1 MQVLDADISRHPV
14 KRKPNQ
20 GRVLTLG
27 LTLFVI
33 FLSWVSPGYPEEA
46 GTQET
51 AKQWE
56 EIASLRYQAAIGHEL
71 RAEQKVALGSETP
84 GEALDGAGD
93 EKVLASGGYK
103 IASEHW
109 KKAAEAYEATGDLD
123 DEKKARYNA
132 AFAWEA
138 AKRTLREAAE
148 FHMRAAR
155 QYEDTNNLSGKIK
168 ALEKVAS
175 DLEGL
180 MKME

>member
-1 MQVLDADISRHPV
+1 M

-71 RAEQKVALGSETP
+71 RSEQKEALGTETP
-84 GEALDGAGD
+84 GEALYGAGD
-93 EKVLASGGYK
+93 EKVSASGNYK

-109 KKAAEAYEATGDLD
+109 KIAATEYEAAGDLVNG
-123 DEKKARYNA
+123 KKAQYNA
-132 AFAWEA
+132 DLAWEA

-148 FHMRAAR
+148 FHMRAAK
-155 QYEDTNNLSGKIK
+155 QHEDANNLSDKIK
-168 ALEKVAS
+168 ALEKLAS
-175 DLEGL
+175 DLEAL